1 MYISHT
7 AADAEAATRAWVRTM
22 VIGLNLCP
30 FAKGAEDGGRVRYAA
45 TEATDRDAVYQF
57 FLAELERLVLADPKE
72 LETTLVIFPNHLQHF
87 DDYLDFLE
95 IAEDCIV
102 EADLEGVVQVAS
114 FHPDYYFQDE
124 DPADVS
130 NYTNRAPHPVLHLLR
145 EDTLTLVLD
154 TYPDAEEIPVR
165 NVKLMRE
172 MGEAQIKALLGR

>member
-1 MYISHT
+1 MYIPHT

-30 FAKGAEDGGRVRYAA
+30 FAKGAEDSGRVRYAA

-72 LETTLVIFPNHLQHF
+72 LETTLVIIPNHLQHF

-165 NVKLMRE
+165 NVNLMRE